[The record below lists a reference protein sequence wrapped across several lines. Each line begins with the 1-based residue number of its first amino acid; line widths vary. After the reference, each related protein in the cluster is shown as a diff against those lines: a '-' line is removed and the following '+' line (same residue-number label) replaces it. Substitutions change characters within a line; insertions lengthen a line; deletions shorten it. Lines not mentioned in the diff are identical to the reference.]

1 MSYRL
6 WCRNTG
12 GNKQLSFRPPDSP
25 RKVKLSSK
33 SDAQMRSYYNLHA
46 YVVIAAQY
54 DFLLYCQS
62 GICTVCFALNCQYL
76 YLAAADAA
84 VVLPERGWRSLWRS
98 RGDLCHVLVVPGPLS
113 LQIFIKWL
121 RAHTLAVLIF
131 IFPMMFFF
139 FCNHIRVQTVK
150 G

>member
-25 RKVKLSSK
+25 HKVKLSSK
-33 SDAQMRSYYNLHA
+33 SDAQTRSYYNLHA

-62 GICTVCFALNCQYL
+62 GICNVCFDLNCQYL

-84 VVLPERGWRSLWRS
+84 VVWLEITVEEQGR
-98 RGDLCHVLVVPGPLS
+98 PLS
-113 LQIFIKWL
+113 RPRGS
-121 RAHTLAVLIF
+121 RASIAPDIHQMIAGSYFGCANLHISHDV
-131 IFPMMFFF
+131 FF